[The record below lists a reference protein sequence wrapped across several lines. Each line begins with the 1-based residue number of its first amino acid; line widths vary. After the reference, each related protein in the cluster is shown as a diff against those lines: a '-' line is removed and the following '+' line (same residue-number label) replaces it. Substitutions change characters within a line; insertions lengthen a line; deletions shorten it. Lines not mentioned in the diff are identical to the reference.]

1 MSAPVDR
8 QLTVYVR
15 RGCHLCTD
23 MTVALYR
30 LRDELR
36 FSLEEVDVDRD
47 PALVEQYGARV
58 PVLAGGGQE
67 LCHYFL
73 DRARLQEW
81 FEALDDGR

>member
-1 MSAPVDR
+1 MDR

-23 MTVALYR
+23 MTVALNR

-36 FSLEEVDVDRD
+36 FSLEEVDIDRD
-47 PALVEQYGARV
+47 PELAERYGTRV
-58 PVLAGGGQE
+58 PVLTGGGQE

-73 DRARLQEW
+73 DQERLREW
-81 FEALDDGR
+81 CNTPE

>member
-1 MSAPVDR
+1 MDR

-36 FSLEEVDVDRD
+36 FSLEEVDIDRD
-47 PALVEQYGARV
+47 PALAEQYGARV
-58 PVLAGGGQE
+58 PVLTGGGQE
-67 LCHYFL
+67 LCHFFL
-73 DRARLQEW
+73 DQARLREW
-81 FEALDDGR
+81 CETPDDGR